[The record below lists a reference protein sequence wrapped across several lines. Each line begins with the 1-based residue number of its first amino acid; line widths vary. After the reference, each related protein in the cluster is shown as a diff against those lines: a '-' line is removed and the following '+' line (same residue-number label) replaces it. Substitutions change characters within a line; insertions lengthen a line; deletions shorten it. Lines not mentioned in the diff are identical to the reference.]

1 MRGPR
6 TIFGPFALA
15 AAIALGFALGRY
27 ERFETEA
34 QQQEQTQLAK
44 VGKPR
49 LQARQSPRS
58 ERRGGRR
65 AELIVPVEGLT
76 RADLADSWGHAR
88 SQGRSH
94 EGIDIM
100 TPAGTRVHAVADGRI
115 VKFFD
120 SERGGITIY
129 QFDQSERF
137 VFYYAHL
144 QARAQDLAEGDY
156 VQQGDVI
163 GYVGQSGNAT
173 TPHLHFEIQRL
184 TPERHWWVADS
195 VNPYPYLVAG
205 NTPD

>member
-1 MRGPR
+1 MRHPR

-27 ERFETEA
+27 ERSETEA
-34 QQQEQTQLAK
+34 QQQEQTPQLAK

-49 LQARQSPRS
+49 LQTQRS
-58 ERRGGRR
+58 ERRGAQR

-76 RADLADSWGHAR
+76 RTDLADSWGHAR

-94 EGIDIM
+94 EGIDIL
-100 TPAGTRVHAVADGRI
+100 TPAGTRVRAVADGRI

-129 QFDQSERF
+129 QFDQTERF

-184 TPERHWWVADS
+184 TPERRWWVADS